1 MEAIGFLQDE
11 ADIAGS
17 PAQSFSNVVPGDVK
31 YKDQNGDKVIDDY
44 DKVAIG
50 YSTVLPEIMYGFSI
64 GLGYKNVSLKADFQ
78 GVANYTLVRN
88 MSSMYRP
95 LVGNKNVSQHYLEN
109 RWTPEN
115 TNARYPRLTTKQN
128 DNNFRESSIWAE
140 NGNFLKLRNVELAYT
155 LPKSW
160 VNKIRLSNINLFARG
175 MNLFSFD
182 HVKDMDPEQMYA
194 TYPSFRSY
202 NIGLT
207 LDF

>member
-1 MEAIGFLQDE
+1 
-11 ADIAGS
+11 
-17 PAQSFSNVVPGDVK
+17 
-31 YKDQNGDKVIDDY
+31 
-44 DKVAIG
+44 
-50 YSTVLPEIMYGFSI
+50 
-64 GLGYKNVSLKADFQ
+64 
-78 GVANYTLVRN
+78 
-88 MSSMYRP
+88 MYRP